1 MHLYPYKKERKRDM
15 EGMLGEG
22 WERGKSEGRLG
33 ESNEGFPSGLVCLMI
48 GG

>member
-22 WERGKSEGRLG
+22 WERGKSEGT
-33 ESNEGFPSGLVCLMI
+33 F
-48 GG
+48 GGVK